1 MRRSKSVDASKPL
14 NFFDSP
20 MYLDQW
26 IRAKVKE
33 EKAKAERLRVEEK
46 LSQLFS
52 FDSGNSKTF
61 TEGNYKI
68 SLKKN
73 VAYKLDQAGWSA
85 IRDNFP
91 ADLRPE
97 KVKFEVD
104 VKGLEYL
111 KANHYDLY
119 KKASDL
125 IEIKENKM
133 TITVEKIKGGK
144 AG

>member
-1 MRRSKSVDASKPL
+1 MDASKPL

-20 MYLDQW
+20 AYLDQW
-26 IRAKVKE
+26 IRAKAKE

-68 SLKKN
+68 YLKKN

-85 IRDNFP
+85 IRDDFP

-119 KKASDL
+119 KKVSDL

-133 TITVEKIKGGK
+133 TITVDKIKGGK
-144 AG
+144 KNDV